1 MDIKTLAKSNQRVN
15 LSVLDAERGVA
26 SWATLNCNR
35 RETRTVRPSSSFF
48 DGDSSKWQWLKTISK
63 EATAA
68 AAAVDEEDSCVEWI
82 TGSCT
87 FQRRKTK
94 SR

>member
-1 MDIKTLAKSNQRVN
+1 
-15 LSVLDAERGVA
+15 
-26 SWATLNCNR
+26 
-35 RETRTVRPSSSFF
+35 
-48 DGDSSKWQWLKTISK
+48 LKTISK